1 MASRLA
7 DEKLLRSAASGDRD
21 ARERLLAQYLPLI
34 RGVASRYRG
43 AGLPFDDLVQEGSVG
58 LLEAIGD
65 FDPRLGVEFASY
77 ARFRVHRAIRNALTE
92 RARLVR
98 LPKHVVERRRLIDRE
113 RARAFAS
120 SGRTPSVAEL
130 AQRTGLSAETVLAA
144 LGADIEAVSLDAP
157 VTPDGS
163 PLEEL
168 VADPAASD
176 PEAVAVERDSVRRI
190 DEAVEHLPGRQR
202 QIIEHTFGLGVPAES
217 IADVAAEFHLSPQ
230 RTRTIVLDALHK
242 LERELESL
250 GALIMGVGAPFH

>member
-1 MASRLA
+1 VASRLA
-7 DEKLLRSAASGDRD
+7 DEGKLVRSAASGDRD

-77 ARFRVHRAIRNALTE
+77 ARFRAHRAIRNALTE

-113 RARAFAS
+113 RARAFAA
-120 SGRTPSVAEL
+120 SGRAPSVDEL
-130 AQRTGLSAETVLAA
+130 AQRTGLPAETVLAA
-144 LGADIEAVSLDAP
+144 LGAGIEAVSLDAP

-176 PEAVAVERDSVRRI
+176 PETVAVERDSVRRI

-217 IADVAAEFHLSPQ
+217 IAEVAAEFHLSPQ

-242 LERELESL
+242 LERELETL
-250 GALIMGVGAPFH
+250 GALITGAPFR

>member
-1 MASRLA
+1 MPSRLA
-7 DEKLLRSAASGDRD
+7 HQDELLRSAASGDGD
-21 ARERLLAQYLPLI
+21 ARERLLGAYLPLI

-43 AGLPFDDLVQEGSVG
+43 AGLAFDDLVQEGSVG

-65 FDPRLGVEFASY
+65 FDPRRGVEFATY
-77 ARFRVHRAIRNALTE
+77 ARFRVHRGIRNALTE

-98 LPKHVVERRRLIDRE
+98 LPKHVVERRRLLDRE
-113 RARAFAS
+113 RGRGFAAT
-120 SGRTPSVAEL
+120 GRTPSVDEL
-130 AQRTGLSAETVLAA
+130 AQRTGLSVETVLAA
-144 LGADIEAVSLDAP
+144 LGADIDAVSLDAP

-190 DEAVEHLPGRQR
+190 DEAVEHLPDRQR

-217 IADVAAEFHLSPQ
+217 IGEVAAEFHLSPQ

-250 GALIMGVGAPFH
+250 GALILGAPFR